1 MNLLPQRSKK
11 HPPDGTRKR
20 VNERDDRAEDRGL
33 HKRIGGSLMGFH
45 EGPKRGACPSV
56 KEGLLLAGHFP
67 LTPVSN
73 SARLKEA
80 GRSG

>member
-1 MNLLPQRSKK
+1 
-11 HPPDGTRKR
+11 
-20 VNERDDRAEDRGL
+20 
-33 HKRIGGSLMGFH
+33 LMGFH